1 MCIGD
6 SSSGEVADND
16 GDDVS
21 SEGNAAPSPPDMA
34 DEGNIV
40 TMETTLYGGNHEL
53 VGKDPP
59 IQTSDDTADQS
70 QLAGSQS
77 YHLIQLQAPATK
89 HHLLIGNGSGI
100 AVPVDGSLE
109 NVVCICK
116 MELCIC

>member
-6 SSSGEVADND
+6 SSGGEVADND
-16 GDDVS
+16 GDDIS
-21 SEGNAAPSPPDMA
+21 SEGNAAPSPPDEA

-40 TMETTLYGGNHEL
+40 TMETTPYGGNHEL
-53 VGKDPP
+53 VRKDPT

-77 YHLIQLQAPATK
+77 YHLIQSQAPATK
-89 HHLLIGNGSGI
+89 HHLLIGNGSSI